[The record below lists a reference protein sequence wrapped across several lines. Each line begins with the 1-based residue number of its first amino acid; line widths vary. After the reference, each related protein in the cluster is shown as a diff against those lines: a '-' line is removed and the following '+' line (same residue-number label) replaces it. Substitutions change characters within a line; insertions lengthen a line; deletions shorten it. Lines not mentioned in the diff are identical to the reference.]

1 MKNKACDS
9 FALRGCK
16 IEKSKYVYFF
26 DYLGKGAINQIYK

>member
-9 FALRGCK
+9 FALRGCDT
-16 IEKSKYVYFF
+16 EKSKCVYCF